1 MRFWYFPHLT
11 KFKRQNA
18 LPCKLKKKIKGLLFH
33 CREVSDNKCWWSGKT
48 LSVLSKSILKPGS
61 FFIKLLIKFVW
72 KLKKLKNHN
81 VKSCMFDGPVI
92 LNTAFSILYQLTDLC
107 SNCAVQLN
115 QMSDISEVS
124 KNLPL
129 KYGFRSISQR
139 I

>member
-1 MRFWYFPHLT
+1 
-11 KFKRQNA
+11 
-18 LPCKLKKKIKGLLFH
+18 
-33 CREVSDNKCWWSGKT
+33 
-48 LSVLSKSILKPGS
+48 
-61 FFIKLLIKFVW
+61 
-72 KLKKLKNHN
+72 
-81 VKSCMFDGPVI
+81 MFDGQVI